1 MSKKRKKIHKNSK
14 KLEKFRIISKI
25 QKNWK
30 NSK

>member
-1 MSKKRKKIHKNSK
+1 MSIKLKKNLKNSK

-25 QKNWK
+25 QNNFK

>member
-1 MSKKRKKIHKNSK
+1 MSKKLKKNLKNSK

-25 QKNWK
+25 QKNFK